1 MLTRNEVLQ
10 GAYGAW
16 RLLLGDRRGLEWI
29 DRSPMGAWRS
39 FLLAPLLFPLDLINI
54 GIAAQL
60 FHSTAPWFQI
70 VIVDLVI
77 YTISWAA
84 YPLLML
90 ALAPAL
96 DREREM
102 LGYIAVSNW
111 SSVILTA
118 FSLFLAL
125 LLWTDVAADALTVL
139 LTYVLI
145 AIQFVYGGFIAKIAL
160 NVSTPMAAG
169 LSAAQIVLG
178 FVLSQIT
185 FALI

>member
-1 MLTRNEVLQ
+1 MLTRDEVLH

-77 YTISWAA
+77 YAISWAV

-90 ALAPAL
+90 GLAPML
-96 DREREM
+96 GREREM
-102 LGYIAVSNW
+102 LGYIAVTNW
-111 SSVILTA
+111 CSVIL
-118 FSLFLAL
+118 SLLFTVLSL
-125 LLWTDVAADALTVL
+125 LLWIGIIPDLPATL
-139 LTYVLI
+139 LTFVLM
-145 AIQFVYGGFIAKIAL
+145 AVQLVYGGFVARTAL
-160 NVSTPMAAG
+160 NVSLPLAAA
-169 LSAAQIVLG
+169 LSVAQLVLS
-178 FVLSQIT
+178 FILSQIT